1 MGVVA
6 YTRFLSVLFLL
17 LQIGFMLMVLFTLQL
32 SIVLGMALT
41 VVLGLAMRFGAGIFT
56 KDLPVI
62 EVIHKGIPVRTKP
75 GC

>member
-1 MGVVA
+1 
-6 YTRFLSVLFLL
+6 
-17 LQIGFMLMVLFTLQL
+17 MLMVLFTLQL